1 MDALTTELKEK
12 IVDILNLQ
20 HIKPEDI
27 GDDDLLFSGKIELD
41 SIDALEL
48 IVLLE
53 KDYGLK
59 IASKEEGLHIFK
71 SVRTIAEFI
80 TNAKA
85 K

>member
-1 MDALTTELKEK
+1 MEALTTELKVK
-12 IVDILNLQ
+12 IVDLLNLQ
-20 HIKPEDI
+20 HIKPEEI

-59 IASKEEGLHIFK
+59 IASKEEGIKIFQ
-71 SVRTIAEFI
+71 SVRSIAEYI
-80 TNAKA
+80 TNAKG
-85 K
+85 

>member
-1 MDALTTELKEK
+1 MEALTTELKVK
-12 IVDILNLQ
+12 IVDLLNLQ
-20 HIKPEDI
+20 HIKPEEI

-59 IASKEEGLHIFK
+59 IASKEEGIQIFK
-71 SVRTIAEFI
+71 SVRSIAEYI
-80 TNAKA
+80 TKA
-85 K
+85 KG

>member
-20 HIKPEDI
+20 HIKPEEI

-59 IASKEEGLHIFK
+59 IASKEDGLKIFK
-71 SVRTIAEFI
+71 SVRTIADFI
-80 TNAKA
+80 TQSKA

>member
-1 MDALTTELKEK
+1 MEALTTELKVK
-12 IVDILNLQ
+12 IVDLLNLQ

-59 IASKEEGLHIFK
+59 IASKEEGIKIFE
-71 SVRTIAEFI
+71 SVRSIAEYI
-80 TNAKA
+80 TKA
-85 K
+85 KG

>member
-1 MDALTTELKEK
+1 MEALTTELKVK
-12 IVDILNLQ
+12 IVDLLNLQ
-20 HIKPEDI
+20 HIKPEEI

-59 IASKEEGLHIFK
+59 IASKEEGVKIFQ
-71 SVRTIAEFI
+71 SARSIAEYI
-80 TNAKA
+80 TKA
-85 K
+85 KG

>member
-1 MDALTTELKEK
+1 MEALTTELKVK
-12 IVDILNLQ
+12 IVDLLNLQ
-20 HIKPEDI
+20 HIKPEEI

-59 IASKEEGLHIFK
+59 IASKEEGIKIFQ
-71 SVRTIAEFI
+71 SVRSIAEYI
-80 TNAKA
+80 TKA
-85 K
+85 KG

>member
-1 MDALTTELKEK
+1 MEALTTELKVK
-12 IVDILNLQ
+12 IVDLLNLQ
-20 HIKPEDI
+20 HIKPEEI

-59 IASKEEGLHIFK
+59 IASKDEGIKIFQ
-71 SVRTIAEFI
+71 SVRSIAEYI
-80 TNAKA
+80 TNAKG
-85 K
+85 

>member
-1 MDALTTELKEK
+1 MEALTTELKVK
-12 IVDILNLQ
+12 IVDLLNLQ
-20 HIKPEDI
+20 HIKPEEI

-59 IASKEEGLHIFK
+59 IASKEEGIKIFE
-71 SVRTIAEFI
+71 SVRSIAEYI
-80 TNAKA
+80 TKA
-85 K
+85 KG